1 MDIVT
6 RLKMFIDY
14 LGMANSTF
22 ADQAHIT
29 RPTLSQI
36 LNGRNKK
43 ISNELISKLHEAFPS
58 LNIMWLMFGDGDMIV
73 GDAPNG
79 GRSFTPVNPNVSEYR
94 AESPEDGRGFDINLF
109 DLEEGPSQRVKS
121 SVSDTE
127 TNPEN
132 SPHQDVID
140 TRHRVN
146 PDTRTSE
153 KKDRENKDNSI
164 ASFWSDIT
172 PENHRRVDSPATEG
186 NKTVSYIM
194 VFYSDNSYEMF
205 RPQREDQSGR

>member
-22 ADQAHIT
+22 ADQANIT

-73 GDAPNG
+73 GDDPNG
-79 GRSFTPVNPNVSEYR
+79 GHSYTPHANTNATEPR

-109 DLEEGPSQRVKS
+109 DLDDRPSQRVKS
-121 SVSDTE
+121 NVSDTD
-127 TNPEN
+127 TNTEN
-132 SPHQDVID
+132 GSRQEVVD
-140 TRHRVN
+140 TRHRKN
-146 PDTRTSE
+146 PDTRTTE
-153 KKDRENKDNSI
+153 KENKVNNL
-164 ASFWSDIT
+164 ASFWSDIA
-172 PENHRRVDSPATEG
+172 PENHRRVEAPATEG

-205 RPQREDQSGR
+205 RPQREDQPGR